1 MSNSVFQQ
9 IKLHK
14 ESWKNSFCSGL
25 AVDKNNKYLPW
36 MVYEA
41 TEYLLKKIDHNS
53 RIFEFGSGAST
64 IFLLNQ
70 QPKTLVSV
78 ETDPLWKIFISSLIA
93 KEFNTANK
101 ALEGDV
107 SANFISNFDYR
118 LVKINHNS
126 EESKIRYSQI
136 PANNNNKFDIIIIDS
151 CCRYQ
156 CFTMAMKSLAEDGVI
171 ILDDSQRGGYKK
183 IFSLAES
190 CGFDFRVFKGIA
202 PGGLRI
208 KETTFFIKK

>member
-1 MSNSVFQQ
+1 MSNLVFQQ

-70 QPKTLVSV
+70 RPRTLVSV
-78 ETDPLWKIFISSLIA
+78 ETNPLWKIFISSLIA
-93 KEFNTANK
+93 KEFNSSNK
-101 ALEGDV
+101 TLEDRL

-118 LVKINHNS
+118 LFTINHND
-126 EESKIRYSQI
+126 EESKAQYSQI
-136 PANNNNKFDIIIIDS
+136 ITNNNNKFDIIIIDS

-156 CFTMAMKSLAEDGVI
+156 CFNMAVKSLAEGGII

-183 IFSLAES
+183 IFSLAEG

-208 KETTFFIKK
+208 KETTFFVKK

>member
-1 MSNSVFQQ
+1 MSNLVFQQ

-14 ESWKNSFCSGL
+14 ESWQNSFCSGL
-25 AVDKNNKYLPW
+25 ALDKNNKYLPW

-70 QPKTLVSV
+70 RPKTLVSV
-78 ETDPLWKIFISSLIA
+78 ETNPLWKKFISSLII
-93 KEFNTANK
+93 KEFDTANK
-101 ALEGDV
+101 SLEGDL

-118 LVKINHNS
+118 LFTINHS
-126 EESKIRYSQI
+126 DEASKIQYSQI
-136 PANNNNKFDIIIIDS
+136 PTNNNSKFDIIIIDS

-156 CFTMAMKSLAEDGVI
+156 CFNVARKSLAEGGII

-190 CGFDFRVFKGIA
+190 CGFSFRVFKGIA

-208 KETTFFIKK
+208 KETAFFIKK

>member
-1 MSNSVFQQ
+1 MSNLVFQQ

-14 ESWKNSFCSGL
+14 ESWKNSFFSGL
-25 AVDKNNKYLPW
+25 AVDNNNKYLPW

-70 QPKTLVSV
+70 WPKTLVSV
-78 ETDPLWKIFISSLIA
+78 ETNPLWKIFISSLIA
-93 KEFNTANK
+93 KEFDITNK
-101 ALEGDV
+101 TLESDL
-107 SANFISNFDYR
+107 SANLISNFDYK
-118 LVKINHNS
+118 LFTINHNDD
-126 EESKIRYSQI
+126 ESKIQYSQI
-136 PANNNNKFDIIIIDS
+136 PNNNNNKFDIIIIDS

-156 CFTMAMKSLAEDGVI
+156 CFNMAVKSLAEDGMI
-171 ILDDSQRGGYKK
+171 ILDDSQRRGYKK

-190 CGFDFRVFKGIA
+190 YGFDFRVFKGIA

-208 KETTFFIKK
+208 KETAFFIKK